1 MDILYLLDRLEEVVR
16 SAAPVPLT
24 SRAMIDKQECLD
36 VVDQIRL
43 ALPEEVKVARRVLS
57 ERDQIIAEA
66 NDRADQ
72 LVARA
77 EEQIALRVEDEVV
90 LQAARDRAQA
100 VVEGAE
106 REARELREQADEY
119 AARVFTSLLNRLRQV
134 EGAIEEGLQGYRA
147 DQQRGRE

>member
-43 ALPEEVKVARRVLS
+43 ALPEEVKVARRVMS

-106 REARELREQADEY
+106 HEARELREQADEY

>member
-43 ALPEEVKVARRVLS
+43 ALPEEVKVARRVMA

-134 EGAIEEGLQGYRA
+134 EGAVEEGLQGYRV

>member
-43 ALPEEVKVARRVLS
+43 ALPEEVKVARRVMS

-100 VVEGAE
+100 VVEGSE